1 MFSSPVNAGV
11 PVNKDSKSNDVKSN
25 SENVEP
31 LKPYVIPKF
40 AKKVK
45 GEPTTVKSEFI
56 TNAEFI
62 ASQISPPKV

>member
-1 MFSSPVNAGV
+1 MSVKEVV
-11 PVNKDSKSNDVKSN
+11 PVNKDTKSND
-25 SENVEP
+25 ENVDP

-56 TNAEFI
+56 SNAEFI